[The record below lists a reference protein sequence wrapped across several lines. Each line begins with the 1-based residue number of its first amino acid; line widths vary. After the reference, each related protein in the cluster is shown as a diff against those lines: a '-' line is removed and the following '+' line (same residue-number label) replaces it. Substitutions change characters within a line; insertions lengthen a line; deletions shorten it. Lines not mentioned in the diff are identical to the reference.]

1 MAAGKNPRSPQGSCC
16 PPSAKAASGSRETWG
31 AYSQAPQQAPCAW
44 FRGSASHFPQV
55 AFSKSHNILCV
66 SVARADAARPR
77 IETFLP
83 RRNDSQAGRQA
94 GLPLSPTTG
103 CLTQLNISKCLFLKI
118 PKTLAKTHFVSL
130 IFAPVGGICSS
141 RNHIY
146 ARSRNGDDDPKN
158 GMGAGDCPNVRD
170 V

>member
-1 MAAGKNPRSPQGSCC
+1 MTLK
-16 PPSAKAASGSRETWG
+16 
-31 AYSQAPQQAPCAW
+31 
-44 FRGSASHFPQV
+44 
-55 AFSKSHNILCV
+55 
-66 SVARADAARPR
+66 
-77 IETFLP
+77 
-83 RRNDSQAGRQA
+83 QA
-94 GLPLSPTTG
+94 GLLLSPTTG

-158 GMGAGDCPNVRD
+158 GLRAGDCPNVHDALGRLIAAREFQD
-170 V
+170 VPAGNLNSLQRIYQGQTRLVPRPPVKFK